1 VRTLII
7 KIPRRS
13 PIPKTEQS
21 IDKANL
27 DLVPPLAAIE
37 VHRDGGRP
45 RSNEGPALASAG
57 STSDENVWRSDN
69 PDVVLV
75 SQPAI
80 VMYLNTQ
87 RQVVIRQEQLWNE
100 DDDSYVYISVE
111 NIDLIIARLQSL
123 KADAKAGA

>member
-1 VRTLII
+1 M
-7 KIPRRS
+7 
-13 PIPKTEQS
+13 PKTEQS

-37 VHRDGGRP
+37 VHRDAGPGP
-45 RSNEGPALASAG
+45 NEGPALASAG
-57 STSDENVWRSDN
+57 STSDQNVWRSDN

-87 RQVVIRQEQLWNE
+87 RQVVIRQEQLWDE

-111 NIDLIIARLQSL
+111 NIDPIIARLQEL